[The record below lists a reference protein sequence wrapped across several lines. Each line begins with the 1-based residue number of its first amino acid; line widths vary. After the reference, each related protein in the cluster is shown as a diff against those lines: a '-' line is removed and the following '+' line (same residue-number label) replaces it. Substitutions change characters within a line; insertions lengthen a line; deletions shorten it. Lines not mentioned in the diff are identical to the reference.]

1 MYYINC
7 TKELTWGNVLKMTS
21 DRPESGQI
29 LDLATNLMDNALFTD
44 AISELE
50 RAASIDPKNRLIWE
64 RVVIC
69 NLELKRPKKALEA
82 MDSILTLEPNAHKVW
97 AEKAYLHLLL
107 QEETEGMK
115 ALLNSIRL
123 NPRNQRDWF
132 LLGSV
137 YMTMELWDDSRD
149 AFHVALQLNPN
160 DAETWY
166 NLATVNYMIGD
177 VGAALG
183 AAEQATSIDPEIDKL
198 SDDWLDDLRSEY
210 DIFEIDDDSDVADD
224 LAAGS

>member
-1 MYYINC
+1 MYYKGC
-7 TKELTWGNVLKMTS
+7 TKELTWGNMLKMTS
-21 DRPESGQI
+21 DRLESGQI
-29 LDLATNLMDNALFTD
+29 LDLATNLMDKAKFTD
-44 AISELE
+44 AISALE

-82 MDSILTLEPNAHKVW
+82 MDSILTLEPNAYKVW

-107 QEETEGMK
+107 QEESEGIK
-115 ALLNSIRL
+115 ALMNSIRL

-137 YMTMELWDDSRD
+137 YMAMELWDESRD

-160 DAETWY
+160 HAETWY
-166 NLATVNYMIGD
+166 DLATVNYMLGD
-177 VGAALG
+177 MGAALG
-183 AAEQATSIDPEIDKL
+183 AAEQATGLDPDIDKR
-198 SDDWLDDLRSEY
+198 SEDWFDDLRSEY
-210 DIFEIDDDSDVADD
+210 DILGLEDDTEISGSF
-224 LAAGS
+224 AAGS